1 MPKCKRTKWVFNYV
15 YEGTFTIG
23 FWVQVQPMFWILER
37 KSVVKNTSLGQPLW
51 IFDFVG
57 LFFCF
62 TLLYVTLSPCY
73 CSIFKYEFSLRFIH
87 IFMTHFNDRN
97 IRHQLKWHSEFWWHF
112 HTRLLQTVGNAVP
125 GRAWHET
132 QGCRSAHAMPA
143 NDFTLRHQLNNCFI
157 SKLVGI
163 LWINTRSCLRL
174 FFECLRG

>member
-1 MPKCKRTKWVFNYV
+1 MKELLRSVFGCKCNPCFEYLRGKVSLRTRHWASFLWMFN
-15 YEGTFTIG
+15 
-23 FWVQVQPMFWILER
+23 
-37 KSVVKNTSLGQPLW
+37 
-51 IFDFVG
+51 FVG

-62 TLLYVTLSPCY
+62 TLLYVTLSPFY
-73 CSIFKYEFSLRFIH
+73 CSSFKYEFLLRFIH